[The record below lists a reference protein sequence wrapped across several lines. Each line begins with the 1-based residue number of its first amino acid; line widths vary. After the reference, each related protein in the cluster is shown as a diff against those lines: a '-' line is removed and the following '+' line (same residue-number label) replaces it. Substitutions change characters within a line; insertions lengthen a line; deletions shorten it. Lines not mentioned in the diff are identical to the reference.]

1 MHEPTGRQPY
11 WRDHSRQ
18 TFKVAAD
25 CTLVIPG
32 EYLEVVITKKS

>member
-11 WRDHSRQ
+11 WRDNSRQ
-18 TFKVAAD
+18 TLNVAAAGM
-25 CTLVIPG
+25 LVIPG